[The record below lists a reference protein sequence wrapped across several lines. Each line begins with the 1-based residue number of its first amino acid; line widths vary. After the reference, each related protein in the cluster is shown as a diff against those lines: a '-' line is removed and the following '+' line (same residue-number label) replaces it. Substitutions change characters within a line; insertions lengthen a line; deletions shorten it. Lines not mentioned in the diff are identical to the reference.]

1 MGQVEYAG
9 SCDPCH
15 PMIVFMRLFKP
26 SNFSIIILNADKKLL
41 QTILTNRSFGFTL
54 PEPCR
59 DVPEPCRNDLKYSA
73 AI

>member
-1 MGQVEYAG
+1 MEQVEYAG
-9 SCDPCH
+9 SFDPCH
-15 PMIVFMRLFKP
+15 PMIVFMRLFRP
-26 SNFSIIILNADKKLL
+26 SNFSNVRRNANKKLL